1 MKIIAVS
8 AALVMALSA
17 CADPGPDYAAFIQD
31 VDEVTV
37 YELSNEDP
45 AELQETVDYLC
56 VNLNMSDRENTA
68 NIISLAFLTSP
79 DNAWELVDS
88 LDENICSR
96 M

>member
-8 AALVMALSA
+8 AALVLALSG
-17 CADPGPDYAAFIQD
+17 CSDPVPDYDAFIQD
-31 VDEVTV
+31 VDEVTD

-45 AELQETVDYLC
+45 AELQETADYLC
-56 VNLNMSDRENTA
+56 TNLNMSDRENTA
-68 NIISLAFLTSP
+68 NIISLSFLTSP

-88 LDENICSR
+88 LYENVCSR